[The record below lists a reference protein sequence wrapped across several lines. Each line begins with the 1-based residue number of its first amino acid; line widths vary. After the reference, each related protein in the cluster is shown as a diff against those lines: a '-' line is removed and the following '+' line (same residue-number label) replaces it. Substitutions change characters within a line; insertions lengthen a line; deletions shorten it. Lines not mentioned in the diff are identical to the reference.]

1 MSYPLYWSSL
11 FHLLLIHL
19 SYCFQSLSPLSSLSY
34 LGFIAICSCFIYI
47 FSTLISRFYL
57 YLLYPL
63 VFFYIFSNLFPL
75 SSLSY
80 LFHLYILY
88 SCFISIFSAFMT
100 IFSTLISILS
110 TISYLFHLY
119 PPSFV
124 YLLPISL
131 FHLLLLFHLSPS
143 SPHLPLLQPA
153 PASAVGEE
161 SEEDQKFR
169 TIFQEIAGD
178 VSEGVLCVY
187 VSLCIPVCLSVV
199 VVVKQHKCWWSDLP
213 ASPRRWRSQPTSWR
227 TCSTKSSPRVSPHL
241 LGP

>member
-131 FHLLLLFHLSPS
+131 FNLLLLSSSISLHLLLISLSFS
-143 SPHLPLLQPA
+143 RLLPLRWGKRA
-153 PASAVGEE
+153 KRTRNSGRF
-161 SEEDQKFR
+161 FR
-169 TIFQEIAGD
+169 
-178 VSEGVLCVY
+178 
-187 VSLCIPVCLSVV
+187 
-199 VVVKQHKCWWSDLP
+199 
-213 ASPRRWRSQPTSWR
+213 R
-227 TCSTKSSPRVSPHL
+227 
-241 LGP
+241 